1 MCTCWYFVPHSQVL
15 QLHADSTSASV
26 SWADYSHGALS
37 GSAAPPHSPVCGQ
50 QGPEFGDGD
59 AADSP
64 GSMSAMLTWAGA
76 GMKQLASKLLG
87 SSSLTDSQQVQP
99 SMPLGFLLRLYVY
112 QYTMN
117 ILRFSIC
124 HYTHNMG

>member
-1 MCTCWYFVPHSQVL
+1 MSQLRDPCVHAVVLRVWQVL
-15 QLHADSTSASV
+15 QLHADSTGASV
-26 SWADYSHGALS
+26 NWSDYSHGTLS
-37 GSAAPPHSPVCGQ
+37 GSAAPPHSPVYDQ

-87 SSSLTDSQQVQP
+87 SSSPTGSQQVW
-99 SMPLGFLLRLYVY
+99 
-112 QYTMN
+112 
-117 ILRFSIC
+117 FSQSTLIRV
-124 HYTHNMG
+124 